1 MTAMTRLARIGAI
14 LALCGIGAGVG
25 PAAGAELQAKT
36 IAAFD
41 RYVEA
46 TNARMVAELGSADRF
61 LYSSTRPDPQRAN
74 AFERLRRGEI
84 LVERLSTADAERP
97 IPIPGGLVHHWVG
110 LAFLPGV
117 TLERVV
123 ALLQDYDRHAVVYA
137 PRVARSAVRTRD
149 DDLFRFHLRFLM
161 QKGISVV
168 VDTEN
173 VAHFVRLA
181 ADRASSSIVA
191 TRLAEIE
198 NPGTPA
204 EREKPPGDDGGYL
217 WRLNTSW
224 RFLYRDG
231 GTYLQ
236 CESISLTR
244 SIPLGLAWL
253 IGPFVTSVPRES
265 LEFTL
270 EATRRA
276 LRS

>member
-1 MTAMTRLARIGAI
+1 MTAMTRPVRVGAI
-14 LALCGIGAGVG
+14 LALCAIGADVG
-25 PAAGAELQAKT
+25 RAAGAELKANT

-61 LYSSTRPDPQRAN
+61 LWLSTRPDPERAK
-74 AFERLRRGEI
+74 AFERLRQGEVM
-84 LVERLSTADAERP
+84 VERLSTADEGRP

-110 LAFLPGV
+110 LAFLPRV
-117 TLERVV
+117 TLDRAV
-123 ALLQDYDRHAVVYA
+123 ALLQDYDRHAIVYA
-137 PRVARSAVRTRD
+137 PRVARSALRTRD

-168 VDTEN
+168 IDTEN
-173 VAHFVRLA
+173 VARFARLA

-191 TRLAEIE
+191 TRIAEIE

-204 EREKPPGDDGGYL
+204 EREKPPGADGGYL
-217 WRLNTSW
+217 WGLNTSW

-244 SIPLGLAWL
+244 SIPLGLGWL
-253 IGPFVTSVPRES
+253 IGPFVTSLPRES

-270 EATRRA
+270 EATRR
-276 LRS
+276 